1 MNPGYRAQPAGL
13 NWLLPRQIGGTNRRD
28 SHIRPSSPAPEW
40 DDAGLAGWLIAS
52 LLGVVLGF
60 GLAKYSQAWAQE
72 TFHPGA
78 AGGTLVILTSLALT
92 VVAGYQYAARGAGFP
107 AAGRASPALVSLSM
121 LLVFALAW
129 AALSII
135 WFAGWELLPDRPR

>member
-1 MNPGYRAQPAGL
+1 MNAGHHPEPAGP
-13 NWLLPRQIGGTNRRD
+13 NWLLARQMGGIKRRD
-28 SHIRPSSPAPEW
+28 SHVRPSSPAPER

-78 AGGTLVILTSLALT
+78 AWGTLVILTSLTLT
-92 VVAGYQYAARGAGFP
+92 VVAGYQYAARSAGFR
-107 AAGRASPALVSLSM
+107 AARRASPVLVSLSM
-121 LLVFALAW
+121 LLVFALSW

>member
-1 MNPGYRAQPAGL
+1 MNPGYRAQPAGPA
-13 NWLLPRQIGGTNRRD
+13 WLVPRQTGGTNRRD
-28 SHIRPSSPAPEW
+28 SQSWPSSPAPER

-78 AGGTLVILTSLALT
+78 AWGTLVILTSLALT
-92 VVAGYQYAARGAGFP
+92 VVAGYRYAARSTGFR
-107 AAGRASPALVSLSM
+107 AARRASRS
-121 LLVFALAW
+121 W
-129 AALSII
+129 
-135 WFAGWELLPDRPR
+135 

>member
-1 MNPGYRAQPAGL
+1 M
-13 NWLLPRQIGGTNRRD
+13 
-28 SHIRPSSPAPEW
+28 
-40 DDAGLAGWLIAS
+40 
-52 LLGVVLGF
+52 VLGF

-78 AGGTLVILTSLALT
+78 AWSTLVILTSLALT
-92 VVAGYQYAARGAGFP
+92 VVAGYRYAARRAGFR
-107 AAGRASPALVSLSM
+107 AARRASPVLVSLSM
-121 LLVFALAW
+121 LLVFTLSW

>member
-13 NWLLPRQIGGTNRRD
+13 NWLLSREIGGIKRRD
-28 SHIRPSSPAPEW
+28 SHIRPSSPAPEG
-40 DDAGLAGWLIAS
+40 DDAGLANWLIAS

-78 AGGTLVILTSLALT
+78 AWGTLVILTGLAVT
-92 VVAGYQYAARGAGFP
+92 VVADYRYAARSAGFR
-107 AAGRASPALVSLSM
+107 AARRASPVLVSLSM
-121 LLVFALAW
+121 LLVFTLSW

-135 WFAGWELLPDRPR
+135 WFAGWELLPDRPH